1 MIAPGARRSRRLTIA
16 AALCASVFLH
26 HPPATLAEAGP
37 APSQPSSAPP
47 ASPAADSPVTPPAA
61 HPPQPTSSDPPKP
74 AQPPVESTAPHAP
87 EDPAQNPAE
96 KPSES
101 PAPATAPAEAPPL
114 ARNLETLPPT
124 GAAGILGVKVSGPNA
139 ENMGLMVDVIVG
151 DDGNPRAA
159 VIDFGG
165 FLGVGSRKIAVDW
178 RLLKFLPGDAKTPIV
193 LSLDRA
199 ALKAAPEYK
208 PGSQPIV
215 IVGQAPQGSSDG
227 GK

>member
-1 MIAPGARRSRRLTIA
+1 MNPPGARRRGLTLA
-16 AALCASVFLH
+16 AALCAGVLLQP
-26 HPPATLAEAGP
+26 PPAWAESASGQN
-37 APSQPSSAPP
+37 QPSSTPS
-47 ASPAADSPVTPPAA
+47 ASPAADSAVKSSEANPAQPASSEPPN
-61 HPPQPTSSDPPKP
+61 P

-87 EDPAQNPAE
+87 EDAAPNPAE

-114 ARNLETLPPT
+114 ARNLETLPPN

-215 IVGQAPQGSSDG
+215 IVGPAPQGSSDG